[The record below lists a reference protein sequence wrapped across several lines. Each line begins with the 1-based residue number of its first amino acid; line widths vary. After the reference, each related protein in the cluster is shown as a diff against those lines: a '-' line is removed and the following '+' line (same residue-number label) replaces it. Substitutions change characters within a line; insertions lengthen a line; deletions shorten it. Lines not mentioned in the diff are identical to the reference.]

1 MNLHLNF
8 RAPHPE
14 GTAPQSPPPN
24 PAPSR
29 PKSKHL
35 RVLLLVVVLVVLA
48 LFLLGNSVYSIRE
61 QENAVVTTFG
71 VPHTVSTSGL
81 HFKVPF
87 VQRVQKVD
95 MTIKGLPIGYDAQTN
110 ESTVSESLMITSDLN
125 FVNVDFFLEY
135 RVVDPVAYLYASQ
148 DPTLILRTLA
158 QSYIRDTIGLYP
170 VDDVITTGKN
180 QIQSEIKDKL
190 AARIEAE
197 GIGLQVVNVSIQD
210 AEPPTAEVLAA
221 FKEVEN
227 AKQGA
232 DTAVNNANKYRSEQ
246 LPAAEAQADQVRQNA
261 EAAKESR
268 INEANGQVAR
278 FNEMYAEY
286 VKYPAITKQ
295 RMYYEAME
303 DVLPGLRVII
313 TDGAGT
319 RLDMFDLNDTSGAAA
334 PAATPAPETD
344 TQ

>member
-1 MNLHLNF
+1 MNLKMNF
-8 RAPHPE
+8 TMP
-14 GTAPQSPPPN
+14 GQDG
-24 PAPSR
+24 PAKAGR
-29 PKSKHL
+29 GL
-35 RVLLLVVVLVVLA
+35 GRLALLAAGIAVVVLRLA
-48 LFLLGNSVYSIRE
+48 NGFYIIGE

-81 HFKVPF
+81 HFKIPF
-87 VQRVQKVD
+87 IQQVQKVD
-95 MTIKGLPIGYDAQTN
+95 MTIKGIPIGYDSQTN
-110 ESTVSESLMITSDLN
+110 ESDTNESLMITSDLN

-135 RVVDPVAYLYASQ
+135 RVVDPVAYLYASEE
-148 DPTLILRTLA
+148 PTLILRTLA

-180 QIQSEIKDKL
+180 QIQSEVKDKL
-190 AARIEAE
+190 AARIEEE
-197 GIGLQVVNVSIQD
+197 GIGLQVVNMTIQD

-232 DTAVNNANKYRSEQ
+232 ETAVNNANKYRSEQ

-261 EAAKESR
+261 QAAKESR

-278 FNEMYAEY
+278 FNEMYEEY
-286 VKYPAITKQ
+286 IKYPAITKQ

-303 DVLPGLRVII
+303 DVLPGLRVVI
-313 TDGAGT
+313 TDGSGT
-319 RLDMFDLNDTSGAAA
+319 RLDMFDLNDIA
-334 PAATPAPETD
+334 PAAAAAED
-344 TQ
+344 SQ

>member
-1 MNLHLNF
+1 MSRIPF
-8 RAPHPE
+8 PGGFGRDFQAGPSGAE
-14 GTAPQSPPPN
+14 GGAPN
-24 PAPSR
+24 PPRAQHMRPSGSAKATKR
-29 PKSKHL
+29 
-35 RVLLLVVVLVVLA
+35 LVWVIVLVALLA
-48 LFLLGNSVYSIRE
+48 VTALNSVYSISE

-81 HFKVPF
+81 HFKIPF
-87 VQRVQKVD
+87 VQQVHKVD
-95 MTIKGLPIGYDAQTN
+95 MTIRGVAIGYDPNTN
-110 ESTVSESLMITSDLN
+110 YSIDDESLMITSDFN

-135 RVVDPVAYLYASQ
+135 RVTDPIQYLYASEQ
-148 DPTLILRTLA
+148 PATILKTLA

-180 QIQSEIKDKL
+180 QIQSEIKEKII
-190 AARIEAE
+190 ARLEQE
-197 GIGLQVVNVSIQD
+197 QIGLQLVNITIQD

-232 DTAVNNANKYRSEQ
+232 DTAINNANKYRSEQ
-246 LPAAEAQADQVRQNA
+246 IPAAEAQADKVLQSA
-261 EAAKESR
+261 EAARESR

-278 FNEMYAEY
+278 FNSMYEEY
-286 VKYPAITKQ
+286 SKFPEITRR

-313 TDGAGT
+313 
-319 RLDMFDLNDTSGAAA
+319 LDESGNSMNLFNWDDVPRA
-334 PAATPAPETD
+334 EEGN
-344 TQ
+344 

>member
-1 MNLHLNF
+1 MPYNPFN
-8 RAPHPE
+8 RAPHSGSDAE
-14 GTAPQSPPPN
+14 GAQTGRPQDMR
-24 PAPSR
+24 PAGL
-29 PKSKHL
+29 SKKIRNIFIAAAVAL
-35 RVLLLVVVLVVLA
+35 VLVILA
-48 LFLLGNSVYSIRE
+48 CNAFYSINE

-71 VPHTVSTSGL
+71 VPHTVSASGL
-81 HFKVPF
+81 HFKLPF
-87 VQRVQKVD
+87 VQQVQKVD
-95 MTIKGLPIGYDAQTN
+95 MTIKGVAIGYDLDTGASIN
-110 ESTVSESLMITSDLN
+110 DESLMITSDFN

-135 RVVDPVAYLYASQ
+135 RVTDPIQYLYASEE
-148 DPTLILRTLA
+148 PALILKTLA

-180 QIQSEIKDKL
+180 QIQSEIKEKL
-190 AARIEAE
+190 SDRLAKEE
-197 GIGLQVVNVSIQD
+197 IGLQLVNITIQD

-246 LPAAEAQADQVRQNA
+246 IPAAQAQADKVLQSA
-261 EAAKESR
+261 EAARESR

-278 FNEMYAEY
+278 FNSMYEEY
-286 VKYPAITKQ
+286 KKYPLITRQ

-313 TDGAGT
+313 TDEAGNT
-319 RLDMFDLNDTSGAAA
+319 MNMFNWDDVPRAQEGN
-334 PAATPAPETD
+334 
-344 TQ
+344 

>member
-1 MNLHLNF
+1 MNLKLNF
-8 RAPHPE
+8 RM
-14 GTAPQSPPPN
+14 PQGDS
-24 PAPSR
+24 AAKGVR
-29 PKSKHL
+29 RL
-35 RVLLLVVVLVVLA
+35 RGLGLTVALVILLLV
-48 LFLLGNSVYSIRE
+48 LLGNSVYSIRE

-81 HFKVPF
+81 HFKIPF

-95 MTIKGLPIGYDAQTN
+95 MTIKGIPIGYDSATN
-110 ESTVSESLMITSDLN
+110 ESTISESLMITSDLN

-170 VDDVITTGKN
+170 VDEVITTGKN

-197 GIGLQVVNVSIQD
+197 GIGLQVVNMTIQD

-232 DTAVNNANKYRSEQ
+232 DTTVNNANKYRSEQ

-313 TDGAGT
+313 TDGSGT
-319 RLDMFDLNDTSGAAA
+319 RLDMFDMSDTAA
-334 PAATPAPETD
+334 PAATPTPETAGSG
-344 TQ
+344 TTE